1 MKSTGDRPYAAA
13 TVIRRSKL
21 LVATAYP
28 ITARHPAHRR
38 YPPHLQIPRLQ
49 TTTETPRHAILNPEA
64 DSAAKLATDSEAK
77 QRQLVEAGY
86 KHGEG
91 APALLALELPHF
103 SCVPPSPSTASS
115 GPSSRPRTT

>member
-1 MKSTGDRPYAAA
+1 MKSTGGTTMSAGSTMQQWSDRSNSA
-13 TVIRRSKL
+13 
-21 LVATAYP
+21 
-28 ITARHPAHRR
+28 AHRR

-49 TTTETPRHAILNPEA
+49 TTTETPRHAILNPET
-64 DSAAKLATDSEAK
+64 DSAANVATDNEAK

-103 SCVPPSPSTASS
+103 SCNVLTCAALFYAATFID
-115 GPSSRPRTT
+115 RTGAAAYLL